1 MEGIV
6 SKEDVLELWATDKT
20 RAQDREMAAIHKDI
34 QKATEYILD
43 ALARYR
49 KTKTRAKSKKAAT
62 ENPFAELEGY
72 ESREQIQDDYGWE
85 FITEARMDRLLEL
98 WDLREQG
105 GGKGDGLYRDRVT
118 EMLEKAAATVG
129 AEYAEQLAEYAMEKR
144 KREQEAETIAREN
157 NQRTW
162 ARKYREV

>member
-20 RAQDREMAAIHKDI
+20 RAKDREMAAIHNDVK
-34 QKATEYILD
+34 KATEYIQD

-62 ENPFAELEGY
+62 ENPFAELEDY
-72 ESREQIQDDYGWE
+72 ESREQIQDAYGWE
-85 FITEARMDRLLEL
+85 FITEAKMDRLLEL

-105 GGKGDGLYRDRVT
+105 GGKGDGLYHDRVT
-118 EMLEKAAATVG
+118 EMLERAAATVG
-129 AEYAEQLAEYAMEKR
+129 SEYAEILAEYASEKR
-144 KREQEAETIAREN
+144 KREQEAENVAREN

-162 ARKYREV
+162 ERKHQFV